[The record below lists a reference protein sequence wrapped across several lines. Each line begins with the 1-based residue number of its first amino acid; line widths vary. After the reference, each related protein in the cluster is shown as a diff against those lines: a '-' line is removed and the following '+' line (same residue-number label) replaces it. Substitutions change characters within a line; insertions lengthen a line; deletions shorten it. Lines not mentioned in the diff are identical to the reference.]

1 MKKGIGIVIG
11 LFLVLGLAFGFREVI
26 ANQHQRHARTEKVA
40 KMDSGSHPKATTS
53 SQSSSAKKPK
63 AKKTT
68 NKSAKTHHDSANK
81 GTSAT
86 KSSQSAKPSA
96 ASSNR
101 KRAAASSQSPR
112 SKKSAASR
120 NSHHSTKH
128 RVTQKSSSKYTG
140 KAYLKVSGYKKLF
153 YSGNLHITKRT
164 TAFTLL
170 EQTNLK
176 VKYTSSPAIYVSSIN
191 GLKEN
196 DVKPG
201 SGWMYSVNGKYVDKS
216 AGDKAIKPGDKVH
229 WYFTVNG
236 WSPADH

>member
-11 LFLVLGLAFGFREVI
+11 LLLVLGLAFGFREVI

-40 KMDSGSHPKATTS
+40 KMDSGSQPKAA
-53 SQSSSAKKPK
+53 SSSEATSTKQPK
-63 AKKTT
+63 AKKATS
-68 NKSAKTHHDSANK
+68 KSAKAHPNSANK

-86 KSSQSAKPSA
+86 KTSQSAKPSTA
-96 ASSNR
+96 KSSRKHATASR
-101 KRAAASSQSPR
+101 QSPS
-112 SKKSAASR
+112 SKKSAVSR
-120 NSHHSTKH
+120 DNHHSTKQ
-128 RVTQKSSSKYTG
+128 RVTRKRASKYTG

-153 YSGNLHITKRT
+153 YSGNLHITKKT

-236 WSPADH
+236 WSPSDH